1 MHTMV
6 VMDETNA
13 SLLEIVPSPYH
24 TMNSNKGAFMFIP
37 KVPFHA
43 FSKRH
48 KKEWLVRLIE
58 WGSPYIVVLQLQYGG
73 MDDLACE

>member
-1 MHTMV
+1 MECPAHREGHV
-6 VMDETNA
+6 HHDYA
-13 SLLEIVPSPYH
+13 KRLSSLLQ
-24 TMNSNKGAFMFIP
+24 NKGAFMFIP